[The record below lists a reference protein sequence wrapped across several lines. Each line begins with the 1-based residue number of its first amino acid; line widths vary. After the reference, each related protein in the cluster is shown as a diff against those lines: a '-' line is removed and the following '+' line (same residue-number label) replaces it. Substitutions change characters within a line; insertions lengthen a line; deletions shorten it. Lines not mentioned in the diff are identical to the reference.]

1 MPDSKVFNDM
11 IRLKTLL
18 QEIGEANAEAYA
30 YRIDFTTSRA
40 TFRTE
45 DDTLYEVAFHKDPQ
59 GTMELHFGVMDERG
73 NVDQHTE
80 TNAGNMYRVMA
91 TVTAIVNKAVDRLM
105 PRGIFVSAAK
115 SDDRRLRLYKRYIA
129 THLSGY
135 EEDTQF
141 SDSMGQ
147 YETSA
152 LYRKQRAFN
161 TDAIVGFWRKLTS
174 FDWTGVKDKQ

>member
-1 MPDSKVFNDM
+1 M
-11 IRLKTLL
+11 IRLRDLMT
-18 QEIGEANAEAYA
+18 EIGEANTEAYA

-91 TVTAIVNKAVDRLM
+91 TVTAIVNKAVERLT
-105 PRGIFVSAAK
+105 PKAILVSAAK
-115 SDDRRLRLYKRYIA
+115 ADARRMSLYQQYINR
-129 THLSGY
+129 HLQGY
-135 EEDTQF
+135 ERDEYRSGADWGVYKKTPLF
-141 SDSMGQ
+141 DPIGLWRRI
-147 YETSA
+147 TS
-152 LYRKQRAFN
+152 
-161 TDAIVGFWRKLTS
+161 W
-174 FDWTGVKDKQ
+174 DWTGVKDKP